1 MVATKDSKDQIFKA
15 FEQILNQRKTIDSKI
30 ATKEEE
36 AEKQKNQQVLDVA
49 STYTVDSIV
58 KGLADLQLDFGTII
72 NQLSEKLTSESEK
85 GDQLKLA
92 IQVETQQLEYLQ
104 QIRVVADALHIL
116 TQEHQENLKRL
127 EQTTTEQRQAIEKD
141 QADQHKS
148 WLKEQAE
155 FEQKVQE
162 ERESL
167 AKLRQQQE
175 ADYTYQ
181 IERQRKIEADEY
193 ETLKRNQERELR
205 EANQEK
211 EKHWSEREK
220 ILQERQ
226 PLFKDYQQKVD
237 NFPKDL
243 DESVKKAREEAIKDV
258 HQDAK
263 VKAELLDKEWEA
275 SKQSYEFK
283 VQSLEETIQKQT
295 EQINQLYAQLQDSLK
310 QSQALAMRAF
320 DSSANVNNE
329 QKVKA

>member
-15 FEQILNQRKTIDSKI
+15 FEQILSQRKTIDSKI

-36 AEKQKNQQVLDVA
+36 AEKQKNQQVLEVA

-72 NQLSEKLTSESEK
+72 NELSEKLTTESAKRDE
-85 GDQLKLA
+85 LKLA
-92 IQVETQQLEYLQ
+92 IEVETQQLQYLQ

-141 QADQHKS
+141 KADKHKL
-148 WLKEQAE
+148 WQKEQAE
-155 FEQKVQE
+155 FEQKVQQE
-162 ERESL
+162 NESL
-167 AKLRQQQE
+167 AKERQQQE
-175 ADYTYQ
+175 SDYTYKL
-181 IERQRKIEADEY
+181 ERQRKIEADEY

-205 EANQEK
+205 EVNQEK
-211 EKHWSEREK
+211 EKQWSEREK

-226 PLFKDYQQKVD
+226 PLFKEYQQKVD
-237 NFPKDL
+237 GFPKDL
-243 DESVKKAREEAIKDV
+243 DESVKAAREEAIKDI

-263 VKAELLDKEWEA
+263 VKAELLEKEWE
-275 SKQSYEFK
+275 STKQSYEFK

-295 EQINQLYAQLQDSLK
+295 EEINQLYAQLQDSLK

-320 DSSANVNNE
+320 DSSAHANNTE
-329 QKVKA
+329 KIKG